1 MRFVMNVTK
10 SSNLNILCKLNP
22 PEKRKKRKKRK
33 RRDLS
38 GSESQPYSF
47 ENLVREAVERYDKM
61 SKCESPSFVMGEK

>member
-1 MRFVMNVTK
+1 MNVTK

-22 PEKRKKRKKRK
+22 PEKRKKRK